1 MRPVVDTIKKV
12 IKSKKND
19 SPSKV
24 LALKLLNDCL
34 MQAQGNEELLV
45 YVEKKILS
53 RLSILARTR
62 KVSYHFEWQLQR

>member
-1 MRPVVDTIKKV
+1 VRPVIDTIKKI

-24 LALKLLNDCL
+24 LALKLLNDCI
-34 MQAQGNEELLV
+34 MQGLGNEELIM
-45 YVEKKILS
+45 YFEKKILR

-62 KVSYHFEWQLQR
+62 KVSE